1 MRMAELRLTSVA
13 TNDLENIKEYISE
26 TLCNPIAAQRTVK
39 KIVDDYT
46 LLKVSPFMGAP
57 LSSKVAVK
65 TDYRYLV
72 SGNYIVFYKADENYV
87 SIYRILYGR
96 RDYIKI
102 LFGNFTNDE
111 E

>member
-1 MRMAELRLTSVA
+1 MAELRLTPA
-13 TNDLENIKEYISE
+13 AMNDLENIKEYISE

-39 KIVDDYT
+39 RIVDDCT
-46 LLKVSPFMGAP
+46 LLKVSPFMGAL

-102 LFGNFTNDE
+102 LFGNFANDE

>member
-1 MRMAELRLTSVA
+1 MAELRLTPA
-13 TNDLENIKEYISE
+13 AMNDLENIKEYISE

-39 KIVDDYT
+39 RIVDDYT
-46 LLKVSPFMGAP
+46 LLKVSPLMGTP
-57 LSSKVAVK
+57 LSSKVDVK

-87 SIYRILYGR
+87 SIYRVLYGR

-102 LFGNFTNDE
+102 LFGNFANDE

>member
-1 MRMAELRLTSVA
+1 MAELRLTPA
-13 TNDLENIKEYISE
+13 AMNDLENIKEYISE

-39 KIVDDYT
+39 RIVDDYT

-102 LFGNFTNDE
+102 LFGSFTNDE

>member
-1 MRMAELRLTSVA
+1 MAELRLTPA
-13 TNDLENIKEYISE
+13 AMKDLENIKEYISK

-39 KIVDDYT
+39 RIVDDYT
-46 LLKVSPFMGAP
+46 LLKVSPFMGTP

-72 SGNYIVFYKADENYV
+72 SGNYIVFYKADEKYV

-96 RDYIKI
+96 MDYIKI
-102 LFGNFTNDE
+102 LFGNFANDE